1 MDKFVVAIDGPAGS
15 GKSSISSLIAEREGF
30 THIDTGAMY
39 RAVALEALNRKINLE
54 DENEFSFVKDIEVLY
69 KDGKTY
75 LNGKDVSKDIRT
87 PEVSNN
93 ASLVSKYKTVRDRML
108 VFQRKSAE
116 NGKVIMDGRD
126 IGTIVLPNADLK
138 IFLTAKADERARR
151 RLKEN
156 QEKGIE
162 SDFET
167 ILHDIK
173 VRDYND
179 SHREIAPLKIAE
191 GAVLV
196 DTTKMTIE
204 EVVNHIIKL
213 INEKRGKSMAK
224 EEKSSFEQLLDD
236 YDVKQNI
243 KPGDIVEGTVVLIR
257 DDKTVLLDIHS
268 FTEGTLHLNHYT
280 KDQNVLSFKDLVKI
294 GDKITCKVTKV
305 DYGQG
310 RLDHSLIMLS
320 RLDEEK
326 NETFKAVIDAKEN
339 NTILNVYVSKEV
351 NSGYLCLYSG
361 IELFMPKSQSLKDT
375 QPKTN
380 VDVKVIEVEEKRKRA
395 VVSAKAVEHERY
407 IEARNNELD
416 KINVGDTLEGTITK
430 VEKYIAFVKVSNIVG
445 VIKARDVCHEF
456 VDITK
461 VLHEGDPVKVQ
472 VLSKDNGKLVLSRK
486 ALIKTA
492 YQLFKESHKVSD
504 KIVGR
509 VTNKQPGYL
518 LLEIA
523 PNLKGLLHQSEYS
536 WNPNDNYNN
545 QVVIGDEVEV
555 AIISMNDDK
564 ENIRLSRKA
573 LMDNPWDKVEAS
585 IGDVCDVKVKEI
597 VKSGLVVEALGV
609 DGFIPTAE
617 TLIEDTRRDLA
628 DYYAVGDEAKAV
640 IIEFNKRE
648 WKLKLS
654 IRKFTSKEERK
665 KIEKYLQNEEVTSSI
680 GEQFEDVL
688 KK

>member
-39 RAVALEALNRKINLE
+39 RAVALEAVNRKVNLD
-54 DENEFSFVKDIEVLY
+54 DENEFGFVNDIEVLY

-75 LNGKDVSKDIRT
+75 LNGKDVSKEIRT
-87 PEVSNN
+87 PEISSG
-93 ASLVSKYKTVRDRML
+93 ASLVSKYKIVRDRML
-108 VFQRKSAE
+108 IFQRKSAE
-116 NGKVIMDGRD
+116 NGKVIVDGRD

-179 SHREIAPLKIAE
+179 SHRAIAPLKIAE
-191 GAVLV
+191 GAILV
-196 DTTKMTIE
+196 DTTHMTID
-204 EVVNHIIKL
+204 EVINHIIKL
-213 INEKRGKSMAK
+213 INEKRNKNMANK
-224 EEKSSFEQLLDD
+224 ESSFEELLNN
-236 YDVKQNI
+236 YDIKQNI
-243 KPGDIVEGTVVLIR
+243 KPGDIVEGTVVQIR
-257 DDKTVLLDIHS
+257 DDKTLLLDIHS
-268 FTEGTLHLNHYT
+268 FTEGTLHLNYYT
-280 KDQNVLSFKDLVKI
+280 KDQSILSFKGLVKI
-294 GDKITCKVTKV
+294 GDKINCKVTKV
-305 DYGQG
+305 EYGQG

-326 NETFKAVIDAKEN
+326 NETFKKIIDAKDQ
-339 NTILNVYVSKEV
+339 NTILNVYVAKEV
-351 NSGYLCLYSG
+351 NSGYLCSYSG
-361 IELFMPKSQSLKDT
+361 IELFMPKSQATKDLAI
-375 QPKTN
+375 KSN
-380 VDVKVIEVEEKRKRA
+380 VDVKVIEVEESRRRA
-395 VVSAKAVEHERY
+395 VVSAKAVEHEKY
-407 IEARNNELD
+407 IEARDKELE
-416 KINVGDTLEGTITK
+416 KINVGDVLEGTITK
-430 VEKYIAFVKVSNIVG
+430 VEKYIAFVKISNIVG

-461 VLHEGDPVKVQ
+461 VLHVDDPVKVQ
-472 VLSKDNGKLVLSRK
+472 VLSKENGKLILSRK

-492 YQLFKESHKVSD
+492 YQLFKENHKVSD

-545 QVVIGDEVEV
+545 NVVIGDEVEV

-573 LMDNPWDKVEAS
+573 LMDNPWDKVETS
-585 IGDVCDVKVKEI
+585 IGEVLDAKIKEI
-597 VKSGLVVEALGV
+597 NKLGLVVEALGV
-609 DGFIPTAE
+609 DGIIPASE
-617 TLIEDTRRDLA
+617 TNVEDTRRDLA
-628 DYYAVGDEAKAV
+628 DYFAVGDEVKAV
-640 IIEFNKRE
+640 VVEFNKKE

-654 IRKFTSKEERK
+654 IRKFANKEERK

-680 GEQFEDVL
+680 GDQFEEVL